1 MTVAH
6 DLIDR
11 EDEARLLRRL
21 SDSGKSAIALVYGRR
36 RVGKTFLLK
45 SLWPSERRLY
55 FTATDAGAS
64 VNRRVLVDEAARWS
78 GTDLRPE
85 DLPTWRAVFGA
96 LFRLR
101 PHTPTVL
108 VLDEF
113 QYLADRPRGLRELTS
128 ELNAVWEGPHERRA
142 PLFVVLAGSA
152 ASTLEG
158 LSRGGSPLYGRLETA
173 ISLTPFDYFDAG
185 EMVPRYSPAD
195 RVRTYAA
202 FGGMPAYLAHVD
214 NTLPVDQNI
223 IDQLLTQTGTVGL
236 MVRSAIEQQEGLRNV
251 ARYRAILA
259 SVGTGRASL
268 GEIAAELGASREA
281 LREPLRNLVEL
292 SFVEERSDFGTSRRK
307 TYQLSDPAERFFYG
321 ITLPLE
327 SALASGGP
335 NRAWTER
342 IAQQRWPTYVGQH
355 VFEEVAAQAYRRW
368 GAGRG
373 LPTVPDWTRW
383 TGKDRTRRQVDIDL
397 VGRTLDGAVITGSV
411 KFRNRPADART
422 YLEHIEALRR
432 LADSGHGWASE
443 ALQINAPFYFVS
455 AGGFS
460 DSFYEAAQPG
470 HELICWSLD
479 DLYPASG
486 QGPESG

>member
-11 EDEARLLRRL
+11 ENEARLLRRL
-21 SDSGKSAIALVYGRR
+21 SDSGQSAIALVYGRR

-45 SLWPSERRLY
+45 SLWPADRMLY
-55 FTATDAGAS
+55 FTATDAGSA
-64 VNRRVLVDEAARWS
+64 VNRRVLIDEAARWS
-78 GTDLRPE
+78 GADLRSE

-96 LFRLR
+96 LFRMR
-101 PHTPTVL
+101 PQTPAVL
-108 VLDEF
+108 ILDEF
-113 QYLADRPRGLRELTS
+113 QYLAQGSRGLREITS
-128 ELNAVWEGPHERRA
+128 ELNAVWEGPHERQA

-173 ISLTPFDYFDAG
+173 ISLAPFDYFDAG

-214 NTLPVDQNI
+214 DTLPIDQNI
-223 IDQLLTQTGTVGL
+223 IDLLLTPTGTVGL

-251 ARYRAILA
+251 TRYRAILA
-259 SVGTGRASL
+259 SVGIGRASL
-268 GEIAAELGASREA
+268 GEVAAALGASREA

-292 SFVEERSDFGTSRRK
+292 SFVEERFDFGTSRRK
-307 TYQLSDPAERFFYG
+307 TFQLSDPAERFFYG

-335 NRAWTER
+335 DRAWTER
-342 IAQQRWPTYVGQH
+342 IAQHRWPTYVGQH

-368 GAGRG
+368 GRGRG
-373 LPTVPDWTRW
+373 LPAVPEWKRW

-397 VGRTLDGAVITGSV
+397 VGSTLDGAVITGSV

-422 YLEHIEALRR
+422 YLEHVEALRR
-432 LADSGHGWASE
+432 LADSGHGWANE
-443 ALQINAPFYFVS
+443 ALEEDAAFYFVS

-460 DSFYEAAQPG
+460 DSFFEAVEPG
-470 HELICWSLD
+470 RELIHWTLD
-479 DLYPASG
+479 DLYPAEG
-486 QGPESG
+486 